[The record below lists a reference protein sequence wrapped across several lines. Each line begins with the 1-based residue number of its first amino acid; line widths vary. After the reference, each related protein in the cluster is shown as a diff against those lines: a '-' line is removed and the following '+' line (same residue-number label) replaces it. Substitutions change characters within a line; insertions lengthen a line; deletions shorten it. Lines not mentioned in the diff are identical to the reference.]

1 MQAPYKKKEIS
12 SSEMTKGSSST
23 PQQITEK
30 NQVFEVN
37 ILNTLSLSKEGRER
51 YGIMET
57 EGYFSLL

>member
-1 MQAPYKKKEIS
+1 
-12 SSEMTKGSSST
+12 MTKGSSST